1 MNVGHSSQESWL
13 KAIKHQMCQM
23 KNVFFSFFFLLIM
36 LIGYVACF
44 CISSKRHLLFW
55 SLWICWP
62 SLLQT
67 DTLTDCECTFVAS
80 KSRVRPPRQQ
90 QQQLSSPQADC
101 KTLLGVNSL
110 PVVAALSSQMEREHL
125 CLEKCL
131 ELSHWHPKIRVEL
144 AVIQFRL
151 SYEEA
156 KVGISVHQEIILD
169 PRPHV

>member
-1 MNVGHSSQESWL
+1 MNAGHSSQESWL

-23 KNVFFSFFFLLIM
+23 KNLFFFIFFLLIM

-55 SLWICWP
+55 SLWICW
-62 SLLQT
+62 LLQT
-67 DTLTDCECTFVAS
+67 FIAANRHIDGLWVHVC
-80 KSRVRPPRQQ
+80 VRTPRQQ

-110 PVVAALSSQMEREHL
+110 PVVAALSSLMKREHL

-169 PRPHV
+169 PRPHG